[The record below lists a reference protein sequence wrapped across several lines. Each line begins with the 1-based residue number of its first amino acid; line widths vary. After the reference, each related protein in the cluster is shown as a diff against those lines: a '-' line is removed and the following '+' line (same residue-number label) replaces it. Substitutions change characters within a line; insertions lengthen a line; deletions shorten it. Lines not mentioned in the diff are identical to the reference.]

1 MDLAKALEEARSNEK
16 WRHDYMTW
24 AQMLNEIRTEER
36 EEGLCSMIRTVRLL
50 VGDDFAKVCEI
61 IRENEI
67 YAQTS
72 DEEIRKYWD

>member
-1 MDLAKALEEARSNEK
+1 MGGQVLDYEAKRIRNEGLECGLERGLEQGLA
-16 WRHDYMTW
+16 
-24 AQMLNEIRTEER
+24 
-36 EEGLCSMIRTVRLL
+36 EGLCSMIKTVRLL

-67 YAQTS
+67 YAHTS

>member
-1 MDLAKALEEARSNEK
+1 
-16 WRHDYMTW
+16 MTL
-24 AQMLNEIRTEER
+24 AQMLNEVRNEARLEGRKEARKEAR
-36 EEGLCSMIRTVRLL
+36 EECLCSLIKTVRSL
-50 VGDDFAKVCEI
+50 VGDDYAKVCEI